1 MNLWKLC
8 LGSFLELQE
17 FIMTVKA
24 DCVVEVVFLLSGL
37 VKPTS
42 LSLFIVKVTYFNV
55 LSNSFT
61 ILMGSSI
68 SGLKVAVPV
77 NLSETN
83 VVIVSVLWNGK
94 FSPSKTSCST
104 SFHVSWS
111 SYSYRWFLHKFFY
124 FITTFC
130 NYWRTQG
137 KRPATLNSFVSSGRR
152 HFIVDHLNI
161 RIVSWLLIES
171 DEKLETSGHHKM
183 IIGTGNNPEIKKK
196 CCKKTE

>member
-1 MNLWKLC
+1 MIPDLLSCFVFKAKPCMGILVFLNKFAVTKKNLSRGSPHFKAFYPPTLNPGLSDATKKRRWEKVSLILKKPIPSLRNDYVSIYLPVKFAAFISLC

-42 LSLFIVKVTYFNV
+42 SSLFIVKVTYFNV

-77 NLSETN
+77 NLSETH
-83 VVIVSVLWNGK
+83 VL
-94 FSPSKTSCST
+94 
-104 SFHVSWS
+104 
-111 SYSYRWFLHKFFY
+111 
-124 FITTFC
+124 
-130 NYWRTQG
+130 
-137 KRPATLNSFVSSGRR
+137 
-152 HFIVDHLNI
+152 
-161 RIVSWLLIES
+161 
-171 DEKLETSGHHKM
+171 
-183 IIGTGNNPEIKKK
+183 
-196 CCKKTE
+196 

>member
-1 MNLWKLC
+1 
-8 LGSFLELQE
+8 
-17 FIMTVKA
+17 MTVKA

-77 NLSETN
+77 NLSETH

-104 SFHVSWS
+104 SFHVS
-111 SYSYRWFLHKFFY
+111 
-124 FITTFC
+124 
-130 NYWRTQG
+130 
-137 KRPATLNSFVSSGRR
+137 
-152 HFIVDHLNI
+152 
-161 RIVSWLLIES
+161 
-171 DEKLETSGHHKM
+171 
-183 IIGTGNNPEIKKK
+183 
-196 CCKKTE
+196 